1 MAHMWAVHPDMAA
14 SAPATRAQ
22 PRIQRPT
29 IDSDCTPAAWATF
42 VYEWE
47 DYAGEYN
54 LPDASK
60 TPQFMHCL
68 SPDLKQK
75 VHTRLTDYRRQP
87 FEELMTAIK
96 ALAIKPVAVGKRRRE
111 AHMATQKQ
119 GELFGAFATRVK
131 GLVVD
136 CEYVLNCPHST
147 PRADA
152 WKSAGPV
159 ICGEPDCK
167 GVGFEDA
174 VICDILLA
182 GIYDNDV
189 RRQVLAEANI
199 HRMPIQR
206 IIDLVQ
212 RQESAREDALYKAA
226 PEAAAVS
233 QHKRKQKSGS

>member
-1 MAHMWAVHPDMAA
+1 
-14 SAPATRAQ
+14 
-22 PRIQRPT
+22 
-29 IDSDCTPAAWATF
+29 
-42 VYEWE
+42 
-47 DYAGEYN
+47 
-54 LPDASK
+54 
-60 TPQFMHCL
+60 
-68 SPDLKQK
+68 
-75 VHTRLTDYRRQP
+75 
-87 FEELMTAIK
+87 MTAIK

-167 GVGFEDA
+167 GVDFEDA
-174 VICDILLA
+174 VIRDILLA
-182 GIYDNDV
+182 GIYDDDV

-233 QHKRKQKSGS
+233 QQAETKERRPTERRGRGPTAPEPGEQSWPQSEA